1 MCRHLGYL
9 GPARPLHDLVYAG
22 EHSMEHQS
30 YAPRMTSGNLL
41 NADGYGIGWYQPGP
55 AGEDPSHD
63 GPAHEGHAHEAFRF
77 RRSQP
82 IWTDASFREVAR
94 AVSSSCAVVALRS
107 ATTGFPVDESCA
119 QPFRAGTRLFSH
131 NGKVEGFDGVEAKLR
146 ELAGD
151 LAEVPDAR
159 APVDSALLFALAA
172 RHWREGA
179 SLADGLASTV
189 QAVNGLT
196 SGRFNL
202 LASDGTS
209 LAATA
214 RGDSLFVR
222 AESAGERP
230 DALWIASEPLD
241 ADPSWQRVPDGSLV
255 VADLASGVRILP
267 L

>member
-9 GPARPLHDLVYAG
+9 GPARPLHDLVYDG
-22 EHSMEHQS
+22 GHSMEHQS

-41 NADGYGIGWYQPGP
+41 NADGFGVGWHQ
-55 AGEDPSHD
+55 D
-63 GPAHEGHAHEAFRF
+63 GEAFRF
-77 RRSQP
+77 RRAQP
-82 IWTDASFREVAR
+82 IWTDTSFREVAR
-94 AVSSSCAVVALRS
+94 AVSAPCAVVALRS

-131 NGKVEGFDGVEAKLR
+131 NGKVEGFAGVEAKLR

-159 APVDSALLFALAA
+159 APVDSALLFAIAA
-172 RHWREGA
+172 RHWRDGA
-179 SLADGLASTV
+179 SLADGLAATV
-189 QAVNGLT
+189 GAVTGLA

-209 LAATA
+209 LAATT

-222 AESAGERP
+222 AEP

-241 ADPSWQRVPDGSLV
+241 GDPGWQAVPDGSLV
-255 VADLASGVRILP
+255 AADLASGVRVRP

>member
-9 GPARPLHDLVYAG
+9 GPALPLHDLVYAG
-22 EHSMEHQS
+22 DHSMEHQS

-41 NADGYGIGWYQPGP
+41 NADGYGVGWYQ
-55 AGEDPSHD
+55 AGET
-63 GPAHEGHAHEAFRF
+63 FRF

-94 AVSSSCAVVALRS
+94 AVSAPCAVVALRS
-107 ATTGFPVDESCA
+107 ATTGFPVDESSA

-131 NGKVEGFDGVEAKLR
+131 NGKVEDFAGVEAKLR

-159 APVDSALLFALAA
+159 AAVDSALLFAIAA
-172 RHWREGA
+172 RAWRDGA
-179 SLADGLASTV
+179 SLGEGLAATVATVTGLAS
-189 QAVNGLT
+189 
-196 SGRFNL
+196 GRYNL

-209 LAATA
+209 LAATTW
-214 RGDSLFVR
+214 GDSLFVREGPGR

-241 ADPSWQRVPDGSLV
+241 ADPAWRAVPDGSLV
-255 VADLASGVRILP
+255 TADLASGVRIDAL
-267 L
+267 